1 MITLFIIG
9 TLFVSATTQA
19 TAMQAFNHEI
29 ATKLRE
35 IAELLRAQQA
45 NPFRV
50 NAYRHA
56 ADTLDN
62 LGQNVA
68 DLMQSGGIKGLIA
81 LPGIGE
87 GIARSIYEY
96 VATGRMSRLENL
108 RGASDPV
115 ALFRSIPTVGRALA
129 ERIHDSLHVDSLEA
143 LENAVRAGQ
152 LARVEGLGKKRRE
165 AIESWLQKHLDQQR
179 RPVRAVTASDGPAIA
194 LILRVDA
201 EYRQKAVAEK
211 LPMITPKRFNPE
223 NRAWLPIL
231 HTTHDH
237 WHFTALYSN
246 TARAHQLKRTG
257 DWVVIYFYD
266 DHHREGQHTVV
277 TETHGRLGG
286 KRVVRGREAEC
297 RQYYDA
303 AAGVR

>member
-1 MITLFIIG
+1 
-9 TLFVSATTQA
+9 
-19 TAMQAFNHEI
+19 MQAFNHEV
-29 ATKLRE
+29 ATRLRE
-35 IAELLRAQQA
+35 IAELLSAQQA

-68 DLMQSGGIKGLIA
+68 ELMQAKGIKGLIA

-87 GIARSIYEY
+87 GIAHSIYEY

-115 ALFRSIPTVGRALA
+115 ALFRSIPTVGRVLA
-129 ERIHDSLHVDSLEA
+129 ERIHDQLQVDSLEA
-143 LENAVRAGQ
+143 LENAVRDDQ
-152 LARVEGLGKKRRE
+152 LGRVEGLGRKRRE
-165 AIESWLQKHLDQQR
+165 AIEAWLQKHLDDQR
-179 RPVRAVTASDGPAIA
+179 RPLRAATQTSNGPSVK
-194 LILRVDA
+194 LILRVDN
-201 EYRQKAVAEK
+201 EYRQKASAGK
-211 LPMITPKRFNPE
+211 LPCITPKRFNPE

-246 TARAHQLKRTG
+246 TARAHQLKRST

-277 TETHGRLGG
+277 TETHGSLRDQ
-286 KRVVRGREAEC
+286 RVVRGREAEC
-297 RQYYDA
+297 ERYY
-303 AAGVR
+303 